1 MAVLL
6 IRHGETDLNAA
17 RILQFPDTPLG
28 DHGLI
33 QAEQLARSLKRRPID
48 LVLTSDYQRAR
59 TTAERLAVHTG
70 ASLVESPHLRE
81 RNFGELRGTPY
92 TELGDLDIFAL
103 DYEPPGGESWDV
115 FHRRVDIAWGE
126 VTARAQSL
134 AGDLAVVTHG
144 LVLRSLLE
152 RKLDMSNHTLGT
164 DLVVANTS
172 VTVVEPNPPWRVI
185 DLASIAHL
193 EEGRRNAAAV

>member
-17 RILQFPDTPLG
+17 QVVQFPDTPLG
-28 DHGLI
+28 NHGLL
-33 QAEQLARSLKRRPID
+33 QAERLGQSLTRRSIG

-59 TTAERLAVHTG
+59 TTAERVAQYTG
-70 ASLVESPHLRE
+70 AGLIESPHLRE
-81 RNFGELRGTPY
+81 RNFGEIRGTPY
-92 TELGDLDIFAL
+92 TEFGDLDIFGL

-115 FHRRVDIAWGE
+115 FHKRVDIAWNE
-126 VTARAQSL
+126 VTSHAQSL
-134 AGDLAVVTHG
+134 SGDLAVVTHG

-152 RKLDMSNHTLGT
+152 RKLDVSDHTLET

-172 VTVVEPNPPWRVI
+172 ITVVDHDPPWRVVE
-185 DLASIAHL
+185 LASVEHL
-193 EEGRRNAAAV
+193 EDVGRDAAAV